1 MESDG
6 HQTAQAFN
14 VNVASEQRCES
25 RRNWAQESTEF
36 CTAWGAI
43 DFSSEQRQRGVS
55 DHGPWPRA

>member
-25 RRNWAQESTEF
+25 RWNWAQKSTEF
-36 CTAWGAI
+36 
-43 DFSSEQRQRGVS
+43 
-55 DHGPWPRA
+55 